1 MPLFFDDLEIG
12 TKYVSRGRTITE
24 SDIVAFAGISGDFN
38 PLHTDEMWVREN
50 TEFSGRIAHGLLIL
64 SISSGLATPELDE
77 LEIHAYLETT
87 RKMVAP
93 TYPGDTVK
101 TIQTVSNLRTSSSR
115 PESGIATFDVAV
127 TNQDGTTVQQGT
139 DVYLVGRGQA

>member
-50 TEFSGRIAHGLLIL
+50 TGFSGRIAHGLLIL
-64 SISSGLATPELDE
+64 SVSSGLATPELDE

-87 RKMVAP
+87 RKMAAP

-101 TIQTVSNLRTSSSR
+101 VIQTVADLRCSSSR
-115 PESGIATFDVAV
+115 PRSGIATFDVAV
-127 TNQDGTTVQQGT
+127 TNQDGMTVQQGT
-139 DVYLVGRGQA
+139 DIYLVGRGQA

>member
-50 TEFSGRIAHGLLIL
+50 TGFSGRIAHGLLIL

-77 LEIHAYLETT
+77 LEIQAYLETT
-87 RKMVAP
+87 RKMLAP

-101 TIQTVSNLRTSSSR
+101 VIQTVADLRASSSR
-115 PESGIATFDVAV
+115 PDTGIATFDVEV

>member
-12 TKYVSRGRTITE
+12 TEYVSRGRTITE
-24 SDIVAFAGISGDFN
+24 SDIVAFAGVSGDFN

-50 TEFSGRIAHGLLIL
+50 TAFSGRIAHGLLIL
-64 SISSGLATPELDE
+64 SISSGLATPELDD
-77 LEIHAYLETT
+77 LEIQAYLETQ

-101 TIQTVSNLRTSSSR
+101 VIQTVAGLRTSSSR
-115 PESGIATFDVAV
+115 PGSGIATFDVAV
-127 TNQDGTTVQQGT
+127 TNQDGTTVQQGA
-139 DVYLVGRGQA
+139 DIYLVGRRHA